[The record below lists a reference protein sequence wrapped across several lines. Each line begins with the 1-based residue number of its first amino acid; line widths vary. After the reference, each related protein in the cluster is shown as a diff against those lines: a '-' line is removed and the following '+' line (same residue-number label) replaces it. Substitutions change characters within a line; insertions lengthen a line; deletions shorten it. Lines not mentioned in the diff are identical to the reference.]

1 MKKGENMSEN
11 RKKSPDSKDIALDK
25 FGFAGTHKSGEKR
38 RKEDK
43 IKGRPKNPVV
53 RFAQSVFPQKDDS
66 AGEKIRK
73 IVLIVAVIIF
83 IGTLVFL
90 GWQLFQID
98 NSDKINSDI
107 ADIAGSPNES
117 VDYDFAD
124 DTPFNTNGTTAS
136 TSGGEEEEEI
146 DLTPV
151 TNTPLN
157 IDFAALKEVNPDTR
171 GWIKITGTPINNVIV
186 QSDASDPNYYLTH
199 DFYGNETI
207 TGTVYS
213 NYKNK
218 WDGTDE
224 NIILVGHNMRSGQF
238 FASIRR
244 YAPDESS
251 KEPIAFYKVHPTI
264 MIATPDGGS
273 QTYKVFA
280 GMLANTQP
288 EYGEVFSYINR
299 TSFKDK
305 DDFNNFILDVMDRSW
320 FFTDV
325 DITYGDQL
333 LTMSTCYWPLG
344 QNIDTRWV
352 LFARKVRPGESE
364 YVDTSVARRNYQA
377 RLFEYYYDVIGG
389 QWYGSVWDK
398 SKLLSY

>member
-280 GMLANTQP
+280 GMLANTQS

>member
-43 IKGRPKNPVV
+43 IKGRPKNPFV